1 MSLIGQPLP
10 PFSLPD
16 ATGRLW
22 TPADLEGR
30 WTGTLLRTR
39 TATFDSLFESV
50 AVFAPD
56 GRLQLWNRRFAAE

>member
-30 WTGTLLRTR
+30 WTVLY
-39 TATFDSLFESV
+39 AYH
-50 AVFAPD
+50 
-56 GRLQLWNRRFAAE
+56 